1 MSGGDSCLLV
11 TASSA
16 VRWFELSVFACVC
29 SVGLFGGG
37 AGGTSEAD
45 CSRKLVPKAAFQ
57 EMQLVADLADFYTR
71 IGTGD
76 YLYGPGQP
84 LGVGDLD
91 VDGKVRPEFPQSR
104 LRVGGRDWL
113 RGSRER
119 ACVWER
125 ERECVRYVEG
135 GGEIGEG
142 R

>member
-1 MSGGDSCLLV
+1 MPACFSLFFIAHAALGL
-11 TASSA
+11 A
-16 VRWFELSVFACVC
+16 VPS
-29 SVGLFGGG
+29 
-37 AGGTSEAD
+37 
-45 CSRKLVPKAAFQ
+45 PKAAFQ
-57 EMQLVADLADFYTR
+57 EVQLVADVADFYTR

-135 GGEIGEG
+135 